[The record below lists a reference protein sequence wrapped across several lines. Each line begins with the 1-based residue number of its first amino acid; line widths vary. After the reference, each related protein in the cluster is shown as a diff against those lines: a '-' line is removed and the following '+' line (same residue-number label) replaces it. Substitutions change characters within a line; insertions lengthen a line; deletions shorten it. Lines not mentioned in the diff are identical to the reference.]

1 MNQNKLCKVKLKVKL
16 GSDGQLAMSLK
27 IQEVYKMFH
36 EMCILYKD
44 DIMYNNRLKNENE
57 FSNFI
62 EDKCKQSLARYN
74 TKDLNGYYYMTLQD
88 FISVFKNY
96 IYNLDDLN
104 YNNNT
109 IIEDII
115 FMNE

>member
-16 GSDGQLAMSLK
+16 GSDGQLAMALK
-27 IQEVYKMFH
+27 IQEVYKMFQ
-36 EMCILYKD
+36 EMIILYKD
-44 DIMYNNRLKNENE
+44 DIMYNNKLQNEIE
-57 FSNFI
+57 FLNFI
-62 EDKCKQSLARYN
+62 EDKRKQSLSRYN

-96 IYNLDDLN
+96 IYYLDDLN
-104 YNNNT
+104 YNNT